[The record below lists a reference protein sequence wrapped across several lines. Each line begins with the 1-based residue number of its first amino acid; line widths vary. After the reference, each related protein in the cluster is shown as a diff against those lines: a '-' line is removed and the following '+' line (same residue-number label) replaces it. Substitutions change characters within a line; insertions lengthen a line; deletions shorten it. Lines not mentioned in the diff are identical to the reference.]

1 MSNGVEQE
9 MSVLFIAVSLLAA
22 SPDAAT
28 QAAVP
33 TPTPVKE
40 RKICHDEPETGSLI
54 SKRTCHTKAEWDAI
68 NKASARDID
77 AFRNKPMQSPVHG
90 G

>member
-1 MSNGVEQE
+1 

-33 TPTPVKE
+33 APTPVKE

-68 NKASARDID
+68 AKASQHDID

>member
-1 MSNGVEQE
+1 MSL
-9 MSVLFIAVSLLAA
+9 LFIAASLLAA
-22 SPDAAT
+22 APDAAT
-28 QAAVP
+28 PATTP

-40 RKICHDEPETGSLI
+40 RKICRDEAETGSLI

-68 NKASARDID
+68 NKAAARDVD
-77 AFRNKPMQSPVHG
+77 AFRNKPMQSNARG